1 MSKIINF
8 IEKMNFSQK
17 ILLNINLSIV
27 FYWFLD
33 GFGFK
38 PLQDILFRFLNIV
51 FSWSFDSEFGLL
63 YEGYLHPD
71 FIFILC
77 LIGLFVFRN
86 TNSHSSYSNGDD

>member
-17 ILLNINLSIV
+17 ILLNTSLSIV

-33 GFGFK
+33 GFGFR

-63 YEGYLHPD
+63 YKGYLHPD
-71 FIFILC
+71 FIFIFC
-77 LIGLFVFRN
+77 LIGLFVFRI
-86 TNSHSSYSNGDD
+86 TNSYNSISNGED

>member
-1 MSKIINF
+1 MSKMFNL

-17 ILLNINLSIV
+17 FLLNTSLSIF

-33 GFGFK
+33 GFGFR

-71 FIFILC
+71 FIFIFC
-77 LIGLFVFRN
+77 LFGLFVFKG
-86 TNSHSSYSNGDD
+86 TTSHSSFSNGDD